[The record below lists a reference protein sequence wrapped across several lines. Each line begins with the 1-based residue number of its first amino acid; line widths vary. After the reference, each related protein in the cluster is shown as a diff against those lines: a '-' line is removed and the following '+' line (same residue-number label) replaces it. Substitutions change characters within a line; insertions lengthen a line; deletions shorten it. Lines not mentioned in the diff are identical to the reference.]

1 MSLVECVERKFG
13 KGTMKEYGSSI
24 LKKCN
29 QKCLDRGNPNKRVK
43 REATQGQEEKGQKEK
58 GKEGKEN

>member
-1 MSLVECVERKFG
+1 
-13 KGTMKEYGSSI
+13 MKTYASSI

-43 REATQGQEEKGQKEK
+43 REQ
-58 GKEGKEN
+58 GKENEESN